1 MPLFNW
7 SAPKN
12 GLYFVSQKNS
22 RSRFFLLLFLFNAP
36 KNIPNSL
43 IFHKNVPRA
52 MKALTTGCMTGWM
65 GAWHSHVSGS
75 PRAELSIVELPKWV
89 RATLSNDEHSSDDEL
104 LEYFMQ
110 EGEIDQDTAKR
121 YVSYRDL
128 YLRHIVLD
136 DGTIYKPAR

>member
-1 MPLFNW
+1 MYLR
-7 SAPKN
+7 KD
-12 GLYFVSQKNS
+12 VI
-22 RSRFFLLLFLFNAP
+22 RM
-36 KNIPNSL
+36 I
-43 IFHKNVPRA
+43 
-52 MKALTTGCMTGWM
+52 KANDY
-65 GAWHSHVSGS
+65 A
-75 PRAELSIVELPKWV
+75 RAELSIVELPKWV

-104 LEYFMQ
+104 MEYFMQ